1 MTKIKKIEHRNK
13 KTNKH
18 KKKASSGSQFKRI
31 KEAVKKGKAYY
42 ETEAVRTQ
50 GD

>member
-1 MTKIKKIEHRNK
+1 MAKFNRFDPRNK
-13 KTNKH
+13 KANKH
-18 KKKASSGSQFKRI
+18 KQKASSGSQFKRI
-31 KEAVKKGKAYY
+31 KEVVKKGKAYY